1 MVGRAMHRDGTGA
14 RLANA
19 SAQTPPRIDRERGV
33 GDLQDRRTR
42 RARMSSG
49 PGGIAR
55 ELIDLPLEDQR
66 SSGQQ
71 NKGMVELRP
80 VGTSICAASTCRAL
94 ARPHHL

>member
-1 MVGRAMHRDGTGA
+1 MHRDGTGA

-71 NKGMVELRP
+71 NKGMNKGMVELRP